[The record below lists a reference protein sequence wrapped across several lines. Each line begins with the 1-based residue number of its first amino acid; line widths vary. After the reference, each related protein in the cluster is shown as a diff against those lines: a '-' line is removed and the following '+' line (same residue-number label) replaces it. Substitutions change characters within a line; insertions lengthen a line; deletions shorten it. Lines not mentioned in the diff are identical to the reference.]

1 MNFIQ
6 KASELILNLNI
17 REQSAAQ
24 VSAKLG
30 IGGKT
35 EIKEIKRVLETLT
48 RDGKLVYNAENGK
61 YSAIKYSKNAKGGKA
76 TANRDNKQN
85 ISVKKYDNERADKT
99 ENAPELTAS
108 DEGVIK
114 IRGNIIDLNK
124 NILTTKSGKT
134 KPIYAGTLRGNKRGF
149 AFLIREDGG
158 DDLFVANSGLHGAQH
173 GDKVACSIVKG
184 DSAKVECLVER
195 GNGRLVGTYI
205 ARANDDYG
213 FVVPDGNSYFS
224 DIKVR
229 TKDADGARNNDK
241 VVVEITDYSR
251 TKLVGRI
258 TEVIGSASDKQ
269 STVLSI
275 LKSYEFYNEFSKPA
289 LKEAE
294 NMRRQGADNDIKN
307 RKDYRNKLS
316 ITIDGDDSKDFDDA
330 VTVERSGKNY
340 LLYVHIADVSHYVQP
355 NGELDKE
362 AFKRC
367 TSVYFPG
374 SVYPMLPEAISND
387 VCSLIE
393 GADRLTL
400 TCVMEISP
408 SGTVVASEITE
419 SVINSTHR
427 MTYANVTAILEGDT
441 ALTAEYADVAPML
454 NDMLRLKEILEKRR
468 IAKGKIDLVSKE
480 CKVVLDEKGDVKDI
494 VEYPYTVS
502 NSIIEEFMLIANE
515 TVAEFA
521 VKNELPFVYRVHENP
536 DKDKL
541 RALSAF
547 LAGFG
552 QKLTP
557 TDVKPADIQAVLN
570 GLKGEDIEGIVNR
583 VVLRSMQKAKYMTEC
598 KGHFGLATEFYCHFT
613 SPIRRYPDLQIHR
626 VLKAFI
632 NNKSVAKAKF
642 MIAKCSETAVRSSER
657 EVSAERAERDIDDFY
672 KAEYMSRHIGEEFD
686 GIVSG
691 VTSFGIFVELKNTCE
706 GIIKLDE
713 LPKDNYN
720 YIEERFLLK
729 GSKNT
734 FTLGGKVRI
743 KVESVEKLTGRVAFS
758 LVESLN

>member
-76 TANRDNKQN
+76 TANRDKKPNNSNKN
-85 ISVKKYDNERADKT
+85 YDNERADKT

-229 TKDADGARNNDK
+229 TKDADGAKNNDK

-258 TEVIGSASDKQ
+258 TEVIGSAFDKQ

-275 LKSYEFYNEFSKPA
+275 LKSYEFYNEFSKLA

-330 VTVERSGKNY
+330 VTVERSGNNY

-427 MTYANVTAILEGDT
+427 MTYANVTAILEGDK
-441 ALTAEYADVAPML
+441 ALTAEYADIAPML
-454 NDMLRLKEILEKRR
+454 NDMLHLKEILEKRR

-642 MIAKCSETAVRSSER
+642 MVAKCSETAVRSSER

-672 KAEYMSRHIGEEFD
+672 KAEYTSRHIGEEFD
-686 GIVSG
+686 GIISG

-758 LVESLN
+758 LVESQN

>member
-24 VSAKLG
+24 VAAKLG

-61 YSAIKYSKNAKGGKA
+61 YSAVKYSKNTKGGKP
-76 TANRDNKQN
+76 TVNRD
-85 ISVKKYDNERADKT
+85 KKPSNSARNYDHEHADRN

-149 AFLIREDGG
+149 AFLIRDDGG

-229 TKDADGARNNDK
+229 TKDAVGAKNNDK

-258 TEVIGSASDKQ
+258 TEVIGSAFDKQ

-275 LKSYEFYNEFSKPA
+275 LKSYEFYNEFSKVA

-307 RKDYRNKLS
+307 RKDYRNKLA

-408 SGTVVASEITE
+408 NGVVVASEIVE

-427 MTYANVTAILEGDT
+427 MTYANVTAILEGDK
-441 ALTAEYADVAPML
+441 ALTDEYADVAPML

-480 CKVVLDEKGDVKDI
+480 CKVVLDENGDVKDI

-642 MIAKCSETAVRSSER
+642 MVAKCSETAVRSSER

-686 GIVSG
+686 GIISG

-729 GSKNT
+729 GSKNI

>member
-61 YSAIKYSKNAKGGKA
+61 YSAVKYSKNAKGGKT
-76 TANRDNKQN
+76 TAIRDKKPSN
-85 ISVKKYDNERADKT
+85 STKKYDNERADRV

-149 AFLIREDGG
+149 AFLIRDDGG

-195 GNGRLVGTYI
+195 GSGRLVGTYI

-229 TKDADGARNNDK
+229 TKDADGAKNNDK

-258 TEVIGSASDKQ
+258 TEVIGSAFDKQ

-275 LKSYEFYNEFSKPA
+275 LKSYEFYNEFSKLA

-307 RKDYRNKLS
+307 RKDYRNKLT

-330 VTVERSGKNY
+330 VTVEKSGNNY

-427 MTYANVTAILEGDT
+427 MTYANVTAILEGDK
-441 ALTAEYADVAPML
+441 ALTAEYADIAPML

-468 IAKGKIDLVSKE
+468 IAKGKIDLISKE

-521 VKNELPFVYRVHENP
+521 VKNEIPFVYRVHENP

-672 KAEYMSRHIGEEFD
+672 KAEYMSRHSGEEFD
-686 GIVSG
+686 GIISG